1 MDAGLVSVLGA
12 GMERMLCTSNIDVF
26 RYITTSDGRGG
37 TELTW
42 SKIKSIKGR
51 MINTGDSENVRSNS
65 FTMSGAWTLV
75 ASRNADIMPE
85 DRVRIQGDT
94 SRYWDVIGTD
104 FGKTELL
111 VQHISLVEAVEGN
124 DF

>member
-1 MDAGLVSVLGA
+1 MDAALVNILGA
-12 GMERMLCTSNIDVF
+12 GMERMLCTSLVDVF
-26 RYITTSDGRGG
+26 RYVTTADGAGG
-37 TELTW
+37 TNLSW
-42 SKIKSIKGR
+42 AKIASIKGR
-51 MINTGDSENVRSNS
+51 MINAGDSENIRSNG

-75 ASRNADIMPE
+75 ASRNADVMSQ
-85 DRVRIQGDT
+85 DRIRIQGDT

-104 FGKTELL
+104 FGKTALL